1 MNQKIRKKIISILTI
16 LGICIS
22 LSAYPA
28 YAAGGAV
35 GGGEAGG
42 GGDGSTTYSVINP
55 DTYKPNTSSVE
66 NGDKLKNIGNDIIG
80 FLQLIGTVLSVLV
93 LAVIG
98 IKYMVGSVNERA
110 EYKKAMLPYIIG
122 AIMVFAITNLVGII
136 AKLSG
141 SLL

>member
-1 MNQKIRKKIISILTI
+1 MNQKIIKKIISILTI
-16 LGICIS
+16 LGICMS
-22 LSAYPA
+22 LSTYPA

-80 FLQLIGTVLSVLV
+80 FLQLIGTILSVLV

-98 IKYMVGSVNERA
+98 IKYMIGSVEERA
-110 EYKKAMLPYIIG
+110 EYKKAMLPYVIG
-122 AIMVFAITNLVGII
+122 AIMVFAITNLLGII
-136 AKLSG
+136 ASLSG

>member
-1 MNQKIRKKIISILTI
+1 MNQKIIEKIISIIAI

-22 LSAYPA
+22 LSIYPV

-35 GGGEAGG
+35 GGAEAGG

-55 DTYKPNTSSVE
+55 HTYKPNTSSVE
-66 NGDKLKNIGNDIIG
+66 NGEKLKNIGNDIIG
-80 FLQLIGTVLSVLV
+80 FLQLMGTILSVLV

-98 IKYMVGSVNERA
+98 IKYMIGSVNERA
-110 EYKKAMLPYIIG
+110 EYKKAMMPYIIG
-122 AIMVFAITNLVGII
+122 AIMVFAITNLLGII
-136 AKLSG
+136 ANLSG

>member
-16 LGICIS
+16 LGICIN

-80 FLQLIGTVLSVLV
+80 FLQLIGTILSVLV